1 MRLWHYELIPYLP
14 DSQLIAQ
21 WRELNSIFKKQD
33 RHILIN
39 YVYHYE
45 KEYLWWYTQLVL
57 DELRKR
63 NYNIRSW
70 DNYNNY
76 FNDVNPVGNLVFLEH
91 DNQYF
96 DICYY
101 NLLEKYLRG
110 QEDFTKERF
119 TKLYEFMRCQHDKGR
134 GN

>member
-14 DSQLIAQ
+14 DSQLVAQ

-39 YVYHYE
+39 YVYDYE
-45 KEYLWWYTQLVL
+45 KEYLWSYTQLVL
-57 DELRKR
+57 NELRQR
-63 NYNIRSW
+63 NYNIKSW

-76 FNDVNPVGNLVFLEH
+76 FRDTPPTRGLVFKEH
-91 DNQYF
+91 DYEYLE
-96 DICYY
+96 ICFH

-110 QEDFTKERF
+110 QKDFTKERF
-119 TKLYEFMRCQHDKGR
+119 TKLYEFMRCNNDR
-134 GN
+134 